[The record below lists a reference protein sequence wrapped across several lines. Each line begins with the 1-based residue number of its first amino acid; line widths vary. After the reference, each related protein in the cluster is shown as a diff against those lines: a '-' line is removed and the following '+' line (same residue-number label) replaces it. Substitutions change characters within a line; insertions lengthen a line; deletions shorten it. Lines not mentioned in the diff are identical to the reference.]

1 MDEFERRMDA
11 LRSRFVER
19 AATDA
24 AALRSAWAERDAEA
38 VRRIAHSLA
47 GNAGM
52 FGHPRLSEAASAL
65 EEALTPAASE
75 DELEPRLEAV
85 LQLIPRDPAA

>member
-19 AATDA
+19 AAADA
-24 AALRSAWAERDAEA
+24 AALRGAWAARDMESI
-38 VRRIAHSLA
+38 RRIAHSLA

-52 FGHPRLSEAASAL
+52 FGHPRLSKARGGAGRRARRHRFPRTGCCATS
-65 EEALTPAASE
+65 TPSW
-75 DELEPRLEAV
+75 R
-85 LQLIPRDPAA
+85 